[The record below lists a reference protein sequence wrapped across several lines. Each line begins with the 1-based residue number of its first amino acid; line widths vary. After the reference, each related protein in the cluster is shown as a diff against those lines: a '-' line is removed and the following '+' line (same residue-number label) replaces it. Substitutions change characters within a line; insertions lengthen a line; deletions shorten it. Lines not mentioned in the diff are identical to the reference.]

1 MGEQGVSP
9 WGRGGT
15 KLEPGRGLPH
25 PSCCQLPL
33 SALLRAL
40 LTPPPTPNTPPH
52 CPEMSVT
59 PSVCPCRFRES
70 RGDGSGEGN
79 A

>member
-40 LTPPPTPNTPPH
+40 LTPPPHPQHSTPLPGN
-52 CPEMSVT
+52 
-59 PSVCPCRFRES
+59 VCNPLCLPV
-70 RGDGSGEGN
+70 
-79 A
+79 